1 MALDVG
7 GLVYVRVVLAHVA
20 PVDPAQGYDLAG
32 AEDLALSG
40 HARTTTRNLAAPSV
54 RSLSEAV
61 GRPGTGREQQPA
73 RACAK
78 AWAARREGSF
88 YPGRPACA

>member
-54 RSLSEAV
+54 RPPSDAGCGVVIRRL
-61 GRPGTGREQQPA
+61 RA
-73 RACAK
+73 RATVAEGTTLITVPPG
-78 AWAARREGSF
+78 AGRRTG
-88 YPGRPACA
+88 